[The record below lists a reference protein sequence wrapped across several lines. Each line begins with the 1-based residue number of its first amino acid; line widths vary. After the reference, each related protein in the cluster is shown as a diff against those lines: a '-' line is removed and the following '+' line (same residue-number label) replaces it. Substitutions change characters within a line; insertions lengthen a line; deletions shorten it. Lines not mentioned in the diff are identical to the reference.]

1 MSLHPITDKLLDYCN
16 GDSDAVKFIEDF
28 WAFCIVWDD
37 MIDQDKHYDDDHI
50 NNAMMWAL
58 FGINDD
64 PFYRKFEIVLRPAIM
79 QCIAKWMVAN
89 RFENSHDNLAQAYTL
104 RCSPYDVFAT
114 VVLLATGSFQ
124 KQTDVVEYLY
134 EFTVG
139 DKLDDYI
146 AEHEG
151 K

>member
-1 MSLHPITDKLLDYCN
+1 MSLHPITDRLFDFCS

-28 WAFCIVWDD
+28 WSFCIVWDD
-37 MIDQDKHYDDDHI
+37 MIDRDKTFDNDHI

-64 PFYRKFEIVLRPAIM
+64 PFYRRYEMILRPMIM
-79 QCIAKWMVAN
+79 QCIAKWMIAN
-89 RFENSHDNLAQAYTL
+89 RYEYRGENLAQAYTL

-114 VVLLATGSFQ
+114 VVLLASGSFQ
-124 KQTDVVEYLY
+124 KQVEVVDYLY
-134 EFTVG
+134 SFTVG
-139 DKLDDYI
+139 DKLNDYI